1 MRSLIRGFRS
11 KAGRTGHCEGDG
23 GMAPQGPAS
32 RERGASVVIFAV
44 LVPALFA
51 AGALALDIGKL
62 VAERQHLSN
71 ALDAG
76 ALAGAVSLPGDPAA
90 AKTAALAYAKAND
103 PEALPTVT
111 FWCIVASTGAT
122 KLPDVTQFATVCN
135 PGTVLGAKCDQKICA
150 IPCSPGLGK
159 TCNTITLTDDKPVP
173 FNLAPVIGIN
183 NGNTGA
189 LAANACQGSCGA
201 QIPNPMDIVLVAD
214 RTGSMSAANRVGMID
229 GILSTLQTMTK
240 EQQYVSLGTIHK
252 SAPTPACI
260 TAPAP
265 TMAGTWIPVPFANDY
280 SNLPAIPGAKLELNI
295 NSTLYK
301 GLVCMKLAAS
311 SGGTYLASPMKSAAR
326 YLLGKDP
333 NNLASLPARTFPPKK
348 AIIFE
353 TDGQP
358 NESGAAS
365 GSTSL
370 DVAGDIINPG
380 GLAACNNL
388 KAVAANAKAEKI
400 LIVTVA
406 FGDATSARC
415 ASGEAYVRDVLA
427 AAASPDDSGNPSVA
441 NNNCGDAAKRTI
453 ENSDGDYFFCA
464 ATGSELGPIFA
475 SAVNAVT
482 KNSILLRIPD

>member
-1 MRSLIRGFRS
+1 MRSLIRGFRC
-11 KAGRTGHCEGDG
+11 KAARAWHYDDSDG
-23 GMAPQGPAS
+23 GVAPHGPAS
-32 RERGASVVIFAV
+32 RERGASVVIFA
-44 LVPALFA
+44 LLLPALFA

-103 PEALPTVT
+103 PEALPAVT
-111 FWCIVASTGAT
+111 FWCVVASTGTA

-135 PGTVLGAKCDQKICA
+135 PGTVLGAKCDLKICA
-150 IPCSPGLGK
+150 IPCTPGLGR

-173 FNLAPVIGIN
+173 FDLAPVIGVDS
-183 NGNTGA
+183 GNTGG

-201 QIPNPMDIVLVAD
+201 QIPNPMDIIMVAD
-214 RTGSMSAANRVGMID
+214 RTGSMSSSDRNSMVA
-229 GILSTLQTMTK
+229 GIKSTLQTMTK
-240 EQQYVSLGTIHK
+240 EQQYVALGTIHK
-252 SAPTPACI
+252 SAPTAACSS
-260 TAPAP
+260 TASGD
-265 TMAGTWIPVPFANDY
+265 MLGTWVPVPFSNDY
-280 SNLPAIPGAKLELNI
+280 NQPSAIPGAKPDLNT
-295 NSTLYK
+295 NSNLVNK
-301 GLVCMKLAAS
+301 GLNCLNKS
-311 SGGTYLASPMKSAAR
+311 SGGTHLASPLKSAAR

-370 DVAGDIINPG
+370 DVAGDVINSN

-464 ATGSELGPIFA
+464 ANGSELGPIFA